1 MPIVGEVKS
10 HGARDF
16 ARRAAD
22 RKHMASIENQVV
34 HVRAPAVR
42 QRACR
47 GCGNRECGGGRCEW
61 SPADDSFAEH
71 VRKPPPTTCV
81 DQRVPLGELE
91 ATCNTGK
98 VE

>member
-1 MPIVGEVKS
+1 MPRLWQPRVW
-10 HGARDF
+10 
-16 ARRAAD
+16 RR
-22 RKHMASIENQVV
+22 SLL
-34 HVRAPAVR
+34 
-42 QRACR
+42 
-47 GCGNRECGGGRCEW
+47 W

-91 ATCNTGK
+91 ATCNTRK